1 MKWIG
6 GNSYRRIA
14 DILQDMNELSRLIEN
29 EGSQGKSLFPDALA
43 EDKEGHAAKR
53 FALKEGV
60 LTQEFVLKRMKRLS
74 NGVWV
79 VDMEQFLRDLLRLPQ
94 VAEVWDFGP
103 PPPQHNPEGI
113 WRRDDFDGDE
123 MKSIFDGDAYRTHP
137 LLCGGLQREWS
148 RDRLIKKYQEALDR
162 GERTEDETDVGE
174 ESENEEGEEE
184 EEEIE
189 DGLDGGCMND
199 GASDCASD
207 DEAADLAAHFHAR
220 KNRAR
225 EDERVQAIRH
235 DSLKEMWVWFGTSND
250 DATLSNPLQKGAT
263 KCLQFFISRGGL
275 NRKNINKQNVMGFLF
290 TFFLSLIYPVR
301 ARTRYVGDE
310 VTEGCIV
317 GRENKLYRI
326 IDVTLDYVLLS
337 QLSVTEPFLLSPVLI
352 AHDRGENLSRRV
364 REEVANFEFYS
375 FLPSEMHARGW
386 WVFPGLKDII

>member
-1 MKWIG
+1 MRGDALINSLRADIMRKMKWIG

-74 NGVWV
+74 NSVWV

-103 PPPQHNPEGI
+103 PSPQHNPEGI

-123 MKSIFDGDAYRTHP
+123 MKSIFNGDACRTYP
-137 LLCGGLQREWS
+137 LLCGGPQREWS

-189 DGLDGGCMND
+189 DGLDRGGVND

-207 DEAADLAAHFHAR
+207 DEAADLAAHFHTR

-225 EDERVQAIRH
+225 EDERVQAIPR

-263 KCLQFFISRGGL
+263 KCLQWELMLLNLHGRLRWSFMALYCSVALPQLKDLPGGL
-275 NRKNINKQNVMGFLF
+275 QAGIDALLDDLMS
-290 TFFLSLIYPVR
+290 FFQRLAKGIPM
-301 ARTRYVGDE
+301 ATIWGD
-310 VTEGCIV
+310 
-317 GRENKLYRI
+317 R
-326 IDVTLDYVLLS
+326 
-337 QLSVTEPFLLSPVLI
+337 
-352 AHDRGENLSRRV
+352 
-364 REEVANFEFYS
+364 
-375 FLPSEMHARGW
+375 M
-386 WVFPGLKDII
+386 